1 MYISDKNEAVKL
13 LNALYV
19 FSQIEADEDIKSQM
33 EDVIFE
39 AVDDFDSSVVFNEKL
54 GVYEA
59 KDY

>member
-1 MYISDKNEAVKL
+1 MHISDKNEAVKL